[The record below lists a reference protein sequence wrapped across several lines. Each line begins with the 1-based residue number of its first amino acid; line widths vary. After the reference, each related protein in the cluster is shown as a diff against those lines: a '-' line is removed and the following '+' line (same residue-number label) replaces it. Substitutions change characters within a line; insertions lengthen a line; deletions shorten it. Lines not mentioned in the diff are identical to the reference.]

1 MTKFLSMEVT
11 ICLVHWPIIVCTGLP
26 DHKYLALHT
35 TPLQTY
41 LASKQANI
49 HTHVCNAVLLVC
61 GSLRLTPITI
71 LLNVRTN
78 QQNSDYFKGST
89 L

>member
-49 HTHVCNAVLLVC
+49 HACVQCSPAIVC
-61 GSLRLTPITI
+61 GLLRLTPITI
-71 LLNVRTN
+71 LLNVF
-78 QQNSDYFKGST
+78 QSKSAEQ
-89 L
+89 